1 MAGFIQNMIW
11 SSVEGFVDAAKK
23 TGGEYA
29 GNALIKVGDTIE
41 NSGRSVGG
49 GTSLSHPSNNLPIL
63 QTQASLT
70 SPPRHRT
77 SSHRLRLKALRPDI
91 PGVVGVESTTLHRPQ
106 AGRQAEQLHARQHQA
121 VRLAGGGKDDRRP
134 HEQRTAWGEE
144 DGWRGEEGRGRCHWH
159 SD

>member
-49 GTSLSHPSNNLPIL
+49 GTYFPHPSHNLPIS
-63 QTQASLT
+63 QTQT
-70 SPPRHRT
+70 Y
-77 SSHRLRLKALRPDI
+77 
-91 PGVVGVESTTLHRPQ
+91 
-106 AGRQAEQLHARQHQA
+106 
-121 VRLAGGGKDDRRP
+121 
-134 HEQRTAWGEE
+134 
-144 DGWRGEEGRGRCHWH
+144 
-159 SD
+159 